1 MRFVF
6 AIISFVLAAVL
17 MGLGIG
23 ERTFLAGPDEVTA
36 STTETTTSP
45 VLVID
50 GSALNAYERGQT
62 VEIAGTPTIAAA
74 YGRTEDVLAWV
85 GDATYTHVTYDAET
99 ASLVSTVETGS
110 ETQVPQLAGSDLWLR
125 EYTGEATLRFRTNLP
140 DTVSIIAVSDGI
152 TPAPSTV
159 SVSWPLDNSAPW
171 SGPLVIGGGLF
182 LLIGLALLIW
192 ALTHM
197 RKSRGP
203 RRTQQKQ
210 PKMPKLPRQP
220 RYKPKKAKAI
230 SGPAPT
236 NKGRRMRRVGIVVP
250 FVLAGSVV
258 LAGCS
263 TATAPATSSDTAVP
277 TATATADPS
286 SELGTPAV
294 TAAQV
299 EDIMSDIGTVVAEA
313 DANRDEDLLATR
325 VSGAAL
331 YLRLANYKVAA
342 VDAAVADDVTPIP
355 PSVVSIIVPEQTK
368 EGVWPRRVF
377 AIVSEETDPAAAVD
391 PENPVIAPTAVM
403 LVQEDARS
411 NYKVDYAV
419 TLQAGVEIPEM
430 PSSTVG
436 AARVSPDARF
446 LQMAPSAIAG
456 AYADVMLKDTESEFN
471 DMFASEGD
479 QLRGRIGVAAQ
490 QALLTELPPTAKET
504 FTRAAGDAEVIA
516 MSTLDSGAIVTV
528 QMTETDTVESIKTG
542 AIVKVPARLQPLVGK
557 ENAPKGITATYS
569 DQMLFYIP
577 FADSTEKIQLL
588 GYSAGLVEAK
598 EIP

>member
-6 AIISFVLAAVL
+6 AIVSFVLAALL

-45 VLVID
+45 VVVID

-62 VEIAGTPTIAAA
+62 IEIAGTPTIAAA

-85 GDATYTHVTYDAET
+85 GDTTYTHVTYDADT
-99 ASLVSTVETGS
+99 ASLISTVETGE
-110 ETQVPQLAGSDLWLR
+110 ETQVPQLAGSDMWLR
-125 EYTGEATLRFRTNLP
+125 EYTGEATLRFRANLP
-140 DTVSIIAVSDGI
+140 ENVSIIAVSDGI

-182 LLIGLALLIW
+182 VLIGLALLIW

-230 SGPAPT
+230 SGSAPQG
-236 NKGRRMRRVGIVVP
+236 KGRRVRRVVGFVP
-250 FVLAGSVV
+250 FVLAGSLA

-263 TATAPATSSDTAVP
+263 TVMSPTAGGSAVP
-277 TATATADPS
+277 TPTVTADPS
-286 SELGTPAV
+286 SDLGTPAV
-294 TAAQV
+294 TATQV
-299 EDIMSDIGTVVAEA
+299 EEIISDIGTVVAEA
-313 DANRDEDLLATR
+313 DTNRDNDLIATR
-325 VSGAAL
+325 MSGAAL
-331 YLRLANYKVAA
+331 YLRTSNYRVAA
-342 VDAAVADDVTPIP
+342 IDAAVADDLTPIP
-355 PSVVSIIVPEQTK
+355 TSVASIIVPEQTK
-368 EGVWPRRVF
+368 AGVWPRRVF
-377 AIVSEETDPAAAVD
+377 AIVTAETDPAVEAT
-391 PENPVIAPTAVM
+391 PETPVIGPTAMM

-419 TLQAGVEIPEM
+419 TLQAGVEIPEL

-436 AARVSPDARF
+436 AARVSPDSKL
-446 LQMAPSAIAG
+446 LQMAPSEVAS
-456 AYADVMLKDTESEFN
+456 AYADLMLHDTTSVYNDRFDSEK
-471 DMFASEGD
+471 D

-490 QALLTELPPTAKET
+490 QALLAELPATAKET
-504 FTRAAGDAEVIA
+504 FTRAAGEAEVIA
-516 MSTLDSGAIVTV
+516 MSTLDSGAIVAV
-528 QMTETDTVESIKTG
+528 QMTETDTVESVKTG
-542 AIVKVPARLQPLVGK
+542 ALVKVPARLEPLVGK
-557 ENAPKGITATYS
+557 ETAEKGITVTYS

-588 GYSAGLVEAK
+588 GFSAGLVDAK